1 MPPLRPPLKKASGL
15 ARTPSGGL
23 AAGGALT
30 STDLPPPAVAV
41 RNLIELAQYAHLASN
56 MSQMHHRRAGYPFAT
71 LVDFA
76 SDGAGFPIFNLS
88 PLAMHTRNLLE
99 DPRACLVV
107 EMPGWSGLANARVT
121 IFGEVGPLP
130 EELQE
135 AGRELFAAKQAASEE
150 LLATSAGGNGSGN
163 GGNTITSNGSGV
175 VSSGGGGGGAALS
188 NSGSGS
194 SSARKSPGSS
204 PQQQQKQRGFVAAN
218 ATLFRMHRI
227 SDIYFVG
234 GFGTVSWVDP
244 AEYAAARPD
253 AVASLAPRATLSALN
268 ERHSSAA
275 ARLLFSAPDGS
286 PADDA
291 AFISVDARGADVRLR
306 RGAQYG
312 IERLAFSR
320 RVESQE
326 EALRETAA
334 LLAEAEANNNN
345 GGGGGALSSALGSS
359 SSSSD
364 APNGAAAAHHAS
376 DPVGG
381 KA

>member
-1 MPPLRPPLKKASGL
+1 
-15 ARTPSGGL
+15 
-23 AAGGALT
+23 
-30 STDLPPPAVAV
+30 
-41 RNLIELAQYAHLASN
+41 
-56 MSQMHHRRAGYPFAT
+56 
-71 LVDFA
+71 
-76 SDGAGFPIFNLS
+76 
-88 PLAMHTRNLLE
+88 MHTRNLLE

-150 LLATSAGGNGSGN
+150 LLAAGGVNNGN
-163 GGNTITSNGSGV
+163 GGGGV
-175 VSSGGGGGGAALS
+175 VSSSSS
-188 NSGSGS
+188 NS
-194 SSARKSPGSS
+194 SATALPNTRKNS
-204 PQQQQKQRGFVAAN
+204 QQKQRGFVSGN

-244 AEYAAARPD
+244 AEYVAARPD
-253 AVASLAPRATLSALN
+253 AVASISPRATLSALN
-268 ERHSSAA
+268 EAHSSAV
-275 ARLLFSAPDGS
+275 ARLLSAPDGS

-291 AFISVDARGADVRLR
+291 AFISVDARGADIRLR

-312 IERLAFSR
+312 IERLAFSK

-334 LLAEAEANNNN
+334 LLAAAEAN
-345 GGGGGALSSALGSS
+345 GSLASS
-359 SSSSD
+359 SSSSSVS
-364 APNGAAAAHHAS
+364 ASTAANGAHHAS
-376 DPVGG
+376 DPVG

>member
-1 MPPLRPPLKKASGL
+1 MDSFGYEAAETEKKNEKKRKNEKKLNCSSSSSSL
-15 ARTPSGGL
+15 LFSKKKKTLNS
-23 AAGGALT
+23 
-30 STDLPPPAVAV
+30 
-41 RNLIELAQYAHLASN
+41 
-56 MSQMHHRRAGYPFAT
+56 RAGYPFAT
-71 LVDFA
+71 LVDFT

-130 EELQE
+130 ENLQE

-150 LLATSAGGNGSGN
+150 YLMAGIGGGGVGGGIAGIGGGVGAAISG
-163 GGNTITSNGSGV
+163 GAGV
-175 VSSGGGGGGAALS
+175 VSSS
-188 NSGSGS
+188 SGGS
-194 SSARKSPGSS
+194 SNGAVSPTNANNNNSS
-204 PQQQQKQRGFVAAN
+204 KKQQQQQRQRTPPQSTLAVASN

-253 AVASLAPRATLSALN
+253 AVASVDPRATLAALN
-268 ERHSSAA
+268 AAHSSDV
-275 ARLLFSAPDGS
+275 ARLLCAPDGT

-312 IERLAFSR
+312 IERLAFSS
-320 RVESQE
+320 RVESRE
-326 EALRETAA
+326 EALVATAA
-334 LLAEAEANNNN
+334 LLAEAEAAAAAA
-345 GGGGGALSSALGSS
+345 GAAAAANGSS
-359 SSSSD
+359 SS
-364 APNGAAAAHHAS
+364 GA
-376 DPVGG
+376 VGF

>member
-1 MPPLRPPLKKASGL
+1 MGGREKQTAFQSEGRHSNNQPRQKKKKKK
-15 ARTPSGGL
+15 
-23 AAGGALT
+23 T
-30 STDLPPPAVAV
+30 S
-41 RNLIELAQYAHLASN
+41 QS
-56 MSQMHHRRAGYPFAT
+56 RAGYPFAT

-150 LLATSAGGNGSGN
+150 LLGVNGGGAGGAANSTASNGN
-163 GGNTITSNGSGV
+163 GV
-175 VSSGGGGGGAALS
+175 VSGGGGGVPTAAVPALPS
-188 NSGSGS
+188 SRSG
-194 SSARKSPGSS
+194 KQKQ
-204 PQQQQKQRGFVAAN
+204 QQQQKQRGFVSGN

-253 AVASLAPRATLSALN
+253 AVASLSPRATLSALN
-268 ERHSSAA
+268 EAHSSAV
-275 ARLLFSAPDGS
+275 ARLLSAPDGS

-306 RGAQYG
+306 RGAQYA
-312 IERLAFSR
+312 IERLAFAR

-334 LLAEAEANNNN
+334 LLAEAEAN
-345 GGGGGALSSALGSS
+345 GSS
-359 SSSSD
+359 SSAPSSPSSD
-364 APNGAAAAHHAS
+364 NAANANGTSAAH
-376 DPVGG
+376 PVG

>member
-1 MPPLRPPLKKASGL
+1 
-15 ARTPSGGL
+15 
-23 AAGGALT
+23 
-30 STDLPPPAVAV
+30 
-41 RNLIELAQYAHLASN
+41 
-56 MSQMHHRRAGYPFAT
+56 
-71 LVDFA
+71 
-76 SDGAGFPIFNLS
+76 
-88 PLAMHTRNLLE
+88 
-99 DPRACLVV
+99 
-107 EMPGWSGLANARVT
+107 MPGWSGLANARVT

-150 LLATSAGGNGSGN
+150 LLAGSNGNGN
-163 GGNTITSNGSGV
+163 GGNGV
-175 VSSGGGGGGAALS
+175 VSSS
-188 NSGSGS
+188 SSSSSGS
-194 SSARKSPGSS
+194 AVPTTNTTNATRKSPSS
-204 PQQQQKQRGFVAAN
+204 PGSPQQKQRGFVSGN

-253 AVASLAPRATLSALN
+253 AVASVHPRATLSALN
-268 ERHSSAA
+268 AAHSQAVA
-275 ARLLFSAPDGS
+275 KLLSAPDGS

-326 EALRETAA
+326 EALSETAA
-334 LLAEAEANNNN
+334 LLAEAS
-345 GGGGGALSSALGSS
+345 GSVSPLSS
-359 SSSSD
+359 SSAD
-364 APNGAAAAHHAS
+364 ANAHHAS
-376 DPVGG
+376 AGDPVG

>member
-1 MPPLRPPLKKASGL
+1 MAGEFWGLREKEGKRKEENQFVVGRQNSKKQKK
-15 ARTPSGGL
+15 
-23 AAGGALT
+23 
-30 STDLPPPAVAV
+30 LP
-41 RNLIELAQYAHLASN
+41 RHS
-56 MSQMHHRRAGYPFAT
+56 RAGYPFAT

-150 LLATSAGGNGSGN
+150 LLGTSAGGNGSGN
-163 GGNTITSNGSGV
+163 GGNAMTSNGSGV
-175 VSSGGGGGGAALS
+175 VSSGGGGGAVPA
-188 NSGSGS
+188 NSG
-194 SSARKSPGSS
+194 SSARKSSPGS
-204 PQQQQKQRGFVAAN
+204 QQKQRGFVAAN

-334 LLAEAEANNNN
+334 LLAEAEANNN
-345 GGGGGALSSALGSS
+345 GGALSSASSVAS

-364 APNGAAAAHHAS
+364 APNRTAAAHHAS

>member
-1 MPPLRPPLKKASGL
+1 MGKERKRKGRAFSPIVVGRQLENSKKKKKKNYHVK
-15 ARTPSGGL
+15 PS
-23 AAGGALT
+23 
-30 STDLPPPAVAV
+30 
-41 RNLIELAQYAHLASN
+41 
-56 MSQMHHRRAGYPFAT
+56 RAGYPFAT

-150 LLATSAGGNGSGN
+150 LLAPSSSSSAGGSGN
-163 GGNTITSNGSGV
+163 GGGAMTSNGGGV
-175 VSSGGGGGGAALS
+175 VSGGGVSGGG
-188 NSGSGS
+188 
-194 SSARKSPGSS
+194 SARKSSSPGS
-204 PQQQQKQRGFVAAN
+204 PQQQKQRGFVSGN

-244 AEYAAARPD
+244 AEYARARPD
-253 AVASLAPRATLSALN
+253 AVASLCPRATLSALN
-268 ERHSSAA
+268 EAHSSAA

-334 LLAEAEANNNN
+334 LLAEAEAN
-345 GGGGGALSSALGSS
+345 GTPSSSSAAVGSSSPS

-364 APNGAAAAHHAS
+364 APNGAAAAHHAG
-376 DPVGG
+376 DPVG

>member
-1 MPPLRPPLKKASGL
+1 MEEEEEKREREERENEIPIIISAATHFFSGKKKLSH
-15 ARTPSGGL
+15 S
-23 AAGGALT
+23 
-30 STDLPPPAVAV
+30 
-41 RNLIELAQYAHLASN
+41 
-56 MSQMHHRRAGYPFAT
+56 RAGYPFAT

-150 LLATSAGGNGSGN
+150 LLANGSGN
-163 GGNTITSNGSGV
+163 NGGNGN
-175 VSSGGGGGGAALS
+175 
-188 NSGSGS
+188 S
-194 SSARKSPGSS
+194 SSNTSSSSSSSSSSTSKKSS
-204 PQQQQKQRGFVAAN
+204 PQKEKQRGFVSGN

-253 AVASLAPRATLSALN
+253 AVASVHPRATLSALN
-268 ERHSSAA
+268 EAHSSAVA
-275 ARLLFSAPDGS
+275 KLLSAPDGS

-334 LLAEAEANNNN
+334 LLAEAETN
-345 GGGGGALSSALGSS
+345 GSLPSS
-359 SSSSD
+359 SSSSSVAASSD
-364 APNGAAAAHHAS
+364 ASAHHAE
-376 DPVGG
+376 DPVG

>member
-1 MPPLRPPLKKASGL
+1 MRTESRQPKNSLSQQKK
-15 ARTPSGGL
+15 
-23 AAGGALT
+23 
-30 STDLPPPAVAV
+30 
-41 RNLIELAQYAHLASN
+41 
-56 MSQMHHRRAGYPFAT
+56 HHRHHHRHHHSRAGYPFAT

-135 AGRELFAAKQAASEE
+135 AGRELFAAKQVASEE
-150 LLATSAGGNGSGN
+150 LLAAGVNNGN
-163 GGNTITSNGSGV
+163 GV
-175 VSSGGGGGGAALS
+175 VSSS
-188 NSGSGS
+188 SSSS
-194 SSARKSPGSS
+194 SSAAVLPANTRKNSSSPGS
-204 PQQQQKQRGFVAAN
+204 PQKQKQRGFVSGN

-253 AVASLAPRATLSALN
+253 AVASVSPHATLSALN
-268 ERHSSAA
+268 EAHSSAV
-275 ARLLFSAPDGS
+275 ARLLSSPDGS

-312 IERLAFSR
+312 IERLAFSK

-334 LLAEAEANNNN
+334 LLATAEANVS
-345 GGGGGALSSALGSS
+345 LPSSAAASVAAAS
-359 SSSSD
+359 ASD
-364 APNGAAAAHHAS
+364 AAANGASKAHHAS
-376 DPVGG
+376 DPVG

>member
-1 MPPLRPPLKKASGL
+1 MRREIPNRRRPPKNKKNSHKKKKKKN
-15 ARTPSGGL
+15 S
-23 AAGGALT
+23 
-30 STDLPPPAVAV
+30 
-41 RNLIELAQYAHLASN
+41 
-56 MSQMHHRRAGYPFAT
+56 SQHSRAGYPFAT

-150 LLATSAGGNGSGN
+150 LLASSAGGVNGKNGNGSGSV
-163 GGNTITSNGSGV
+163 GSTITSNGSGV
-175 VSSGGGGGGAALS
+175 VSSGGGAVLP
-188 NSGSGS
+188 SG
-194 SSARKSPGSS
+194 ARKSSNS
-204 PQQQQKQRGFVAAN
+204 QQKQRGFVSGN

-253 AVASLAPRATLSALN
+253 AVASLSPRATLSALN
-268 ERHSSAA
+268 EQHSQAV
-275 ARLLFSAPDGS
+275 ARLLSAPDGS

-334 LLAEAEANNNN
+334 LLAEAEAN
-345 GGGGGALSSALGSS
+345 GSLSSSS
-359 SSSSD
+359 VASSSSD
-364 APNGAAAAHHAS
+364 AGAANGAASAAHAS
-376 DPVGG
+376 DPVG

>member
-1 MPPLRPPLKKASGL
+1 MTGEDEEEEEEEQQQEEKNEFQSAATPPISKKKKKTPPNDS
-15 ARTPSGGL
+15 
-23 AAGGALT
+23 
-30 STDLPPPAVAV
+30 
-41 RNLIELAQYAHLASN
+41 
-56 MSQMHHRRAGYPFAT
+56 RAGYPFAT

-135 AGRELFAAKQAASEE
+135 AGRELFAAKQAASED
-150 LLATSAGGNGSGN
+150 LLAGASGNSTASNGNGV
-163 GGNTITSNGSGV
+163 GSG
-175 VSSGGGGGGAALS
+175 SGGAAAVPVLP
-188 NSGSGS
+188 
-194 SSARKSPGSS
+194 SAQGARGGAGAAAA
-204 PQQQQKQRGFVAAN
+204 QKQRGFVSGN

-253 AVASLAPRATLSALN
+253 AVASLSPRATLSALN
-268 ERHSSAA
+268 EAHSSAV
-275 ARLLFSAPDGS
+275 ARLLSAPDGS

-334 LLAEAEANNNN
+334 LLAEAEAN
-345 GGGGGALSSALGSS
+345 GSLPLSS
-359 SSSSD
+359 SSSSASTVASSSSD
-364 APNGAAAAHHAS
+364 AAANGSASAAHHAG
-376 DPVGG
+376 DPVG